1 MTGPKLQDRKY
12 TDLRDEHNMCGW
24 YMESGE
30 EEEGVH
36 GKVTERCRDKT
47 A

>member
-1 MTGPKLQDRKY
+1 MTGPKLQNRKY
-12 TDLRDEHNMCGW
+12 TDLRDEHMCGW

-36 GKVTERCRDKT
+36 GEVTERCRDKT
-47 A
+47 V